1 MTDESTL
8 APASPKRPIGIW
20 VAVGVGLVVIV
31 FGAIFA
37 SRFGLDPDLVASPLI
52 GEPTPSGAMPYMET
66 SGEMSLD
73 DLSGDIVVVNFWASW
88 CTGCRVEHEALLLA
102 ADAYRDSGVTFVGVL
117 HQDRVGTGTE
127 FLDDFGRGDPYR
139 YVVDEGS
146 RAGIDFGVLGLPTT
160 FFIDRSG
167 TIVGQVNGPVN
178 LNVLT
183 GAINTVLVGGLLD
196 PLTETGELE
205 NR

>member
-1 MTDESTL
+1 MTDEPTVTSAHRQRSVGT
-8 APASPKRPIGIW
+8 W
-20 VAVGVGLVVIV
+20 VAVGVGVVVIV

-52 GEPTPSGAMPYMET
+52 GEPAPAGAMPYME
-66 SGEMSLD
+66 SAGELSLN
-73 DLSGDIVVVNFWASW
+73 DLAGDIVVINFWASW
-88 CTGCRVEHEALLLA
+88 CPGCRLEHEALLLA
-102 ADAYRDSGVTFVGVL
+102 ADAYRESAVTFVGIL
-117 HQDRVGTGTE
+117 HQDRVGPGIE
-127 FLDDFGRGDPYR
+127 FLDEFGRGDAYR
-139 YVVDEGS
+139 YVSDEGS

-160 FFIDRSG
+160 FFLNRSG

-178 LNVLT
+178 LDILA
-183 GAINTVLVGGLLD
+183 GAINTILVGGDID